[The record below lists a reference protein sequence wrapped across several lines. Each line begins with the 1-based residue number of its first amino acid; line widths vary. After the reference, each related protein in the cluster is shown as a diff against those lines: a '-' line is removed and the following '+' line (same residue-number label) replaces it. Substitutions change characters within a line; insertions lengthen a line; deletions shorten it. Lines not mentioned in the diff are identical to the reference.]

1 MNHLAVD
8 QRSDGVRTACCGG
21 ASLDFGALR
30 GDVRMAGRKLLC
42 AARCPSG
49 ERSWPRSVLEPDL
62 CGVLA
67 GIEAVNIR
75 TGVLQSERHR
85 HHSTRT
91 PFPDRGTSIS
101 FVGAHFEWSQTNTKV
116 RAFFQKNNAYG
127 QLASGGACGG
137 LSLGGHSRGF
147 LGFLPPR
154 PRGSFVWGP

>member
-62 CGVLA
+62 CGVLT

-75 TGVLQSERHR
+75 TGGLQSGIVTILRGHP
-85 HHSTRT
+85 S
-91 PFPDRGTSIS
+91 PDRGTFNLVCWSP
-101 FVGAHFEWSQTNTKV
+101 FEC
-116 RAFFQKNNAYG
+116 FF
-127 QLASGGACGG
+127 
-137 LSLGGHSRGF
+137 
-147 LGFLPPR
+147 
-154 PRGSFVWGP
+154 

>member
-21 ASLDFGALR
+21 ASLAFGVLR

-91 PFPDRGTSIS
+91 PFPRQGGSIS
-101 FVGAHFEWSQTNTKV
+101 FVEPILN
-116 RAFFQKNNAYG
+116 AFFY
-127 QLASGGACGG
+127 
-137 LSLGGHSRGF
+137 
-147 LGFLPPR
+147 
-154 PRGSFVWGP
+154 

>member
-21 ASLDFGALR
+21 ASLDFGVLR

-67 GIEAVNIR
+67 GIEAVSIR
-75 TGVLQSERHR
+75 MGVLQSGIV
-85 HHSTRT
+85 TI
-91 PFPDRGTSIS
+91 PRGLRPSPGRVSQIS
-101 FVGAHFEWSQTNTKV
+101 FVV
-116 RAFFQKNNAYG
+116 PIFQELSKN
-127 QLASGGACGG
+127 
-137 LSLGGHSRGF
+137 
-147 LGFLPPR
+147 
-154 PRGSFVWGP
+154 